1 MENRLLYPSVTA
13 LGQRLFDLAEVIL
26 AALGGSLVGP
36 LFLGILGVPLSEAL
50 NDAKVLGLLIFAD
63 ASCTMGFIWIMQR
76 LHGQNIASLGWY
88 RSNSSSELWIGLKI
102 FPGLILIVLLISFF
116 FQLFL
121 PNWVTK
127 ENPMLVLIDGPVDV
141 IIFLAASIYAGG
153 FKEELQRAFILL
165 RFERFLGG
173 VFVGVVVWSVS
184 FGALH
189 YTQGF
194 DNSIKA
200 GVLGLVLGILYWKRK
215 RLEGPVVAHA
225 LFDILVVG
233 LVYFF
238 PVLSG
243 SG

>member
-1 MENRLLYPSVTA
+1 
-13 LGQRLFDLAEVIL
+13 
-26 AALGGSLVGP
+26 
-36 LFLGILGVPLSEAL
+36 
-50 NDAKVLGLLIFAD
+50 
-63 ASCTMGFIWIMQR
+63 
-76 LHGQNIASLGWY
+76 
-88 RSNSSSELWIGLKI
+88 
-102 FPGLILIVLLISFF
+102 
-116 FQLFL
+116 
-121 PNWVTK
+121 
-127 ENPMLVLIDGPVDV
+127 MLVLIDGPVDV